1 MANRQ
6 LEADDPDYIVPTII
20 QGYIDKF
27 TKAQQSDVT
36 LRRFTKD
43 SLDWFR
49 IRISKDLGRNRQ
61 SLIKDSGSFKRRS
74 GRENKTLIGRL
85 YYFQY
90 EAVEAGDRDN
100 KVYDAFPMVFVFNTS
115 VSSDGNQLIHA
126 LNTHYLLPK
135 ERAFLYLKLLKIR
148 NRKGWTNATKLKITW
163 EIIKNIVSHKIYE
176 KAVHTYRVDRI
187 QSKLIEIHPEFW
199 EIATFLR
206 MERFVHIEG
215 EAVDQRAIRKAHRDK

>member
-6 LEADDPDYIVPTII
+6 LEKDDPGFVVPDII

-27 TKAQQSDVT
+27 KAAAQNDAT
-36 LRRFTKD
+36 LRSHTKEA
-43 SLDWFR
+43 LNWFR
-49 IRISKDLGRNRQ
+49 ARVSKDLGRNRY
-61 SLIKDSGSFKRRS
+61 SLIKDSGSFKRRT
-74 GRENKTLIGRL
+74 GKENKTLIGRL

-90 EAVEAGDRDN
+90 EAQEAGDRDN
-100 KVYDAFPMVFVFNTS
+100 MVYDAFPMVFVFNTS
-115 VSSDGNQLIHA
+115 VSSQGHSLIHA

-163 EIIKNIVSHKIYE
+163 EVIKQLMSHQIYE

-199 EIATFLR
+199 EVATFLR
-206 MERFVHIEG
+206 MEKWVHI
-215 EAVDQRAIRKAHRDK
+215 DDKDISQKDIRKSRRVK